1 MTTPIASPAATASTA
16 GATFN
21 DASRLS
27 NRANLEKA
35 GRQFEAVFDGMMLK
49 SMRQAKLTDD
59 DLFQSKALDTFRD
72 MQDQQV
78 AKSMSETAPMGI
90 GKAMVDF
97 LSKSQGSLQAP
108 APPAASVGP
117 VAGASDPPIAGDAT

>member
-1 MTTPIASPAATASTA
+1 MTGPVASTA
-16 GATFN
+16 GNAVN
-21 DASRLS
+21 DASRLA

-59 DLFQSKALDTFRD
+59 TLFESKALDTFRD

-78 AKSMSETAPMGI
+78 ARTMSEHAPIGI

-97 LSKSQGSLQAP
+97 LSKSQSSLQAP
-108 APPAASVGP
+108 TPPSASIGP
-117 VAGASDPPIAGDAT
+117 IAGASDPPMIGDAS

>member
-1 MTTPIASPAATASTA
+1 MTTPLASTA
-16 GATFN
+16 GNTVN

-72 MQDQQV
+72 MQDKQI
-78 AKSMSETAPMGI
+78 AKTMSETAPMGI

-97 LSKSQGSLQAP
+97 LSKPQGAPQSP

-117 VAGASDPPIAGDAT
+117 IAGASDPPMIGDAT

>member
-1 MTTPIASPAATASTA
+1 VTTPVASTA
-16 GATFN
+16 AALGGADLGDN
-21 DASRLS
+21 SRLS
-27 NRANLEKA
+27 SRANLEKA

-59 DLFQSKALDTFRD
+59 DLFDSKALDTFRD

-78 AKSMSETAPMGI
+78 AKTMSEHAPIGI

-97 LSKSQGSLQAP
+97 LAKSQKTLQAP
-108 APPAASVGP
+108 AAPPSADVGP
-117 VAGASDPPIAGDAT
+117 VADRGDAAASIGGAS